1 MFRMGGR
8 MADQPVAGRAFDV
21 NILKRIFRF
30 TKPYRKGFYLSVG
43 LTLLLA
49 VLGPLRPM
57 LVQYTVD
64 TYISRFDGQGLLYM
78 SLILVGL
85 LLAQSAVQY
94 FHTYLTN
101 WIGQAVIRDLRIELF
116 RHILRLRLKFFD
128 RTPIGTLVTR
138 SISDMETIADIFSEG
153 LIVIIGDLLQ
163 LVVIIVFMFAI
174 DWKLS
179 LISLSTIPI
188 LLFATRFFQKGIRDS
203 FRDVRTQVA
212 ALNSF
217 VQEHLTGMSIVQ
229 VFNREDEELRRFKQ
243 INREHRS
250 ANIRS
255 VWYYSIFFPVVEIL
269 TAASIG
275 LLVWWGARGVIQET
289 ASVGNVIAF
298 IMYINMIFRPI
309 RELADKFNT
318 LQMGVVSSERV
329 FRLLDQQE
337 FISDKGT
344 GSADHIRGS
353 IEFRNVWFAYKDPAP
368 DAGPAEPEWI
378 LRDLDL
384 NIEAGKMIALVG
396 ATGAGKSSVI
406 NLIGRQYEFQRG
418 EIRIDGSDVRSFS
431 LDSLR
436 RNIAMVMQ
444 DVFLFSDTIHN
455 NITLYDPSISREQVE
470 EAAKRVGAHR
480 FIERLPGGY
489 DFNVMERGAMLS
501 VGQRQLLSFIRAYVF
516 NPRILIL
523 DEATSS
529 IDAES
534 EALIQQATEVLTS
547 NRTSIVVAHRL
558 ATIQKADKIV
568 VLDHG
573 RKMEEGTHAELMR
586 RDGIYRKLYE
596 VQFSDILQ

>member
-1 MFRMGGR
+1 
-8 MADQPVAGRAFDV
+8 MADQPVAGRAFDL

-30 TKPYRKGFYLSVG
+30 TKPYRRGFYISVG

-163 LVVIIVFMFAI
+163 LVVIVVFMFAI

-217 VQEHLTGMSIVQ
+217 VQVHLTGLSIFQ

-250 ANIRS
+250 ANIQS

-368 DAGPAEPEWI
+368 DADPAEPDWI

>member
-1 MFRMGGR
+1 
-8 MADQPVAGRAFDV
+8 MADQPVAGRAFDL

-30 TKPYRKGFYLSVG
+30 TKPYRRGFYISVG

-250 ANIRS
+250 ANILS

-368 DAGPAEPEWI
+368 DADPAEPDWI

>member
-1 MFRMGGR
+1 
-8 MADQPVAGRAFDV
+8 MADQPVAGRAFDL

-163 LVVIIVFMFAI
+163 LVVIVVFMFAI

-353 IEFRNVWFAYKDPAP
+353 IEFRNVWFSYKDPAP
-368 DAGPAEPEWI
+368 DADPAEPDWI

-436 RNIAMVMQ
+436 RNIAMVTQ
-444 DVFLFSDTIHN
+444 DVQLFRASIRENLTFFDRSIPDEK
-455 NITLYDPSISREQVE
+455 IIATLEDLELGDWFRTLPKGLDSELETGSKSLSAG
-470 EAAKRVGAHR
+470 EA
-480 FIERLPGGY
+480 
-489 DFNVMERGAMLS
+489 
-501 VGQRQLLSFIRAYVF
+501 QLLAFTRVF
-516 NPRILIL
+516 LRNPGLVIL
-523 DEATSS
+523 DEASS
-529 IDAES
+529 RLDP
-534 EALIQQATEVLTS
+534 ATEQKLEHAITKLLKG
-547 NRTSIVVAHRL
+547 RTAIIIAHRL
-558 ATIQKADKIV
+558 DTLHRADE
-568 VLDHG
+568 VLILEKGVASEYGD
-573 RKMEEGTHAELMR
+573 RKQLASDPSSRFYQLLKTGAEEVLA
-586 RDGIYRKLYE
+586 
-596 VQFSDILQ
+596 

>member
-1 MFRMGGR
+1 

>member
-1 MFRMGGR
+1 

-368 DAGPAEPEWI
+368 DAGPAEQDWI

-586 RDGIYRKLYE
+586 RDGIYSKLYE

>member
-1 MFRMGGR
+1 
-8 MADQPVAGRAFDV
+8 MAEQPVAGRAFDL

-30 TKPYRKGFYLSVG
+30 TRPFRTAFYASVV
-43 LTLLLA
+43 LTLVLA

-64 TYISRFDGQGLLYM
+64 NKISHADSDGLLYM
-78 SLILVGL
+78 SLLLVGL
-85 LLAQSAVQY
+85 LLLQTAIQY

-101 WIGQAVIRDLRIELF
+101 WLGQAVIRDLRVDLF
-116 RHILRLRLKFFD
+116 RHILKLRLKFFD

-138 SISDMETIADIFSEG
+138 SVSDMETIADIFSEG

-163 LVVIIVFMFAI
+163 LIVIVVFMFVL

-179 LISLSTIPI
+179 LISLATLPI

-212 ALNSF
+212 ALNGF
-217 VQEHLTGMSIVQ
+217 VQEHLTGMNIVQ
-229 VFNREDEELRRFKQ
+229 VFNREEEELRRFRK

-275 LLVWWGARGVIQET
+275 LLVWWGSRGVIQET

-337 FISDKGT
+337 FIRDEGT
-344 GSADHIRGS
+344 RSADRIDGR
-353 IEFRNVWFAYKDPAP
+353 IAFRKVWFSYKDLPA
-368 DAGPAEPEWI
+368 DAPADAAEWI

-384 NIEAGKMIALVG
+384 DIEPGKMIALVG

-406 NLIGRQYEFQRG
+406 NLIGRLYEFQKG
-418 EIRIDGSDVRSFS
+418 EILIDGQDVRSYA

-436 RNIAMVMQ
+436 RNIAMVLQ
-444 DVFLFSDTIHN
+444 DVFLFSDTIYN
-455 NITLYDPSISREQVE
+455 NITLHDPSITREQVE
-470 EAAKRVGAHR
+470 EAARKVGAHR
-480 FIERLPGGY
+480 FIERLPDSY

-534 EALIQQATEVLTS
+534 EALIQQATELLTS

-568 VLDHG
+568 VLDRG
-573 RKMEEGTHAELMR
+573 QKIEEGTHTELLR
-586 RDGIYRKLYE
+586 RDGIYKRLYE
-596 VQFSDILQ
+596 VQFADILQ

>member
-1 MFRMGGR
+1 
-8 MADQPVAGRAFDV
+8 
-21 NILKRIFRF
+21 
-30 TKPYRKGFYLSVG
+30 
-43 LTLLLA
+43 
-49 VLGPLRPM
+49 
-57 LVQYTVD
+57 
-64 TYISRFDGQGLLYM
+64 
-78 SLILVGL
+78 
-85 LLAQSAVQY
+85 
-94 FHTYLTN
+94 
-101 WIGQAVIRDLRIELF
+101 
-116 RHILRLRLKFFD
+116 
-128 RTPIGTLVTR
+128 
-138 SISDMETIADIFSEG
+138 
-153 LIVIIGDLLQ
+153 
-163 LVVIIVFMFAI
+163 
-174 DWKLS
+174 
-179 LISLSTIPI
+179 
-188 LLFATRFFQKGIRDS
+188 
-203 FRDVRTQVA
+203 
-212 ALNSF
+212 
-217 VQEHLTGMSIVQ
+217 
-229 VFNREDEELRRFKQ
+229 
-243 INREHRS
+243 
-250 ANIRS
+250 
-255 VWYYSIFFPVVEIL
+255 
-269 TAASIG
+269 
-275 LLVWWGARGVIQET
+275 
-289 ASVGNVIAF
+289 
-298 IMYINMIFRPI
+298 
-309 RELADKFNT
+309 
-318 LQMGVVSSERV
+318 
-329 FRLLDQQE
+329 
-337 FISDKGT
+337 
-344 GSADHIRGS
+344 
-353 IEFRNVWFAYKDPAP
+353 
-368 DAGPAEPEWI
+368 
-378 LRDLDL
+378 
-384 NIEAGKMIALVG
+384 
-396 ATGAGKSSVI
+396 GKSSVI

>member
-1 MFRMGGR
+1 
-8 MADQPVAGRAFDV
+8 MADQPVAGRAFDL

-163 LVVIIVFMFAI
+163 LVVIVVFMFAI

-368 DAGPAEPEWI
+368 DADPAEPDWI

>member
-1 MFRMGGR
+1 
-8 MADQPVAGRAFDV
+8 MADQPVAGRAFDL

-30 TKPYRKGFYLSVG
+30 TKPYRRGFYISVG
-43 LTLLLA
+43 LTLLLS

-368 DAGPAEPEWI
+368 DAGPAEPDWI

-586 RDGIYRKLYE
+586 RDGIYRRLYE

>member
-1 MFRMGGR
+1 
-8 MADQPVAGRAFDV
+8 MADQPVAGRAFDL

-30 TKPYRKGFYLSVG
+30 TKPYRRGFYISVG

-163 LVVIIVFMFAI
+163 LVVIVVFMFAI

-188 LLFATRFFQKGIRDS
+188 LLFATRFFQNGIRDS

-250 ANIRS
+250 ANIQS

-353 IEFRNVWFAYKDPAP
+353 IEFRTVWFAYKDPAP
-368 DAGPAEPEWI
+368 DAGPVEPEWI

-384 NIEAGKMIALVG
+384 TIEAGKMIALVG

>member
-1 MFRMGGR
+1 
-8 MADQPVAGRAFDV
+8 MADQPVAGRAFDL

-30 TKPYRKGFYLSVG
+30 TKPYRRGFYISVG
-43 LTLLLA
+43 LTLLLS

-368 DAGPAEPEWI
+368 DAGPAEQDWI

-586 RDGIYRKLYE
+586 RDGIYRRLYE

>member
-1 MFRMGGR
+1 
-8 MADQPVAGRAFDV
+8 MADQPVAGRAFDL

-368 DAGPAEPEWI
+368 DAGPAEQDWI

>member
-1 MFRMGGR
+1 
-8 MADQPVAGRAFDV
+8 MADQPVAGRAFDL

-163 LVVIIVFMFAI
+163 LVVIVVFMFAI

-353 IEFRNVWFAYKDPAP
+353 IEFRNVWFAYKDQQP
-368 DAGPAEPEWI
+368 DAGVDDPEWI

-384 NIEAGKMIALVG
+384 TIEAGKMIALVG

>member
-1 MFRMGGR
+1 
-8 MADQPVAGRAFDV
+8 MADQPVAGRAFDL

-163 LVVIIVFMFAI
+163 LVVIVVFMFAI

-337 FISDKGT
+337 FITDKGT
-344 GSADHIRGS
+344 GSAEHIRGS
-353 IEFRNVWFAYKDPAP
+353 IEFRNVWFTYKDSAP
-368 DAGPAEPEWI
+368 DTDSAEQEWI

-384 NIEAGKMIALVG
+384 TIEAGKMIALVG

-418 EIRIDGSDVRSFS
+418 EIRIDGVDVRSFS

-470 EAAKRVGAHR
+470 EAAQRVGAHR

-501 VGQRQLLSFIRAYVF
+501 VGQRQLLAFIRAYVF

-586 RDGIYRKLYE
+586 RDGIYRRLYE

>member
-1 MFRMGGR
+1 

-163 LVVIIVFMFAI
+163 LVVIVVFMFAI

-250 ANIRS
+250 ANILS

-353 IEFRNVWFAYKDPAP
+353 IEFRNVWFAYKDQQP
-368 DAGPAEPEWI
+368 DAGVDDPEWI

-384 NIEAGKMIALVG
+384 TIEAGKMIALVG

>member
-1 MFRMGGR
+1 
-8 MADQPVAGRAFDV
+8 MADQPVAGRAFDL

-30 TKPYRKGFYLSVG
+30 TKPYRRGFYISVG

-353 IEFRNVWFAYKDPAP
+353 IEFRTVWFAYKDPAP
-368 DAGPAEPEWI
+368 DAGPAEQDWI

>member
-1 MFRMGGR
+1 

-250 ANIRS
+250 ANILS